1 MSTSRD
7 EAVEAEVVRIVAGLV
22 GELRAG
28 RPLAVSPDS
37 HLERD
42 LGLDSLARVEL
53 LARIERSAGVRLP
66 TDTLTAAETPRQL
79 AQALRDA
86 HPDFAAADLEPV
98 AAAPAGEHIE
108 APATA
113 ATLVEVLQWHA
124 GHWPQRVHVRLLHDD
139 AEVATLSYGSLLDT
153 GLRMA
158 SGLRRAG
165 LQPGEA
171 VAIMLPTGLEFFTSF
186 FGALLAG
193 GVPVPMYPP
202 TRPSQLEDHLRRQA
216 GILASSAAPVLVTVA
231 EARLAA
237 RVLRTQTPTLRHV
250 VTPQELQADGA
261 GEGQAARPAVSA
273 AGNLALL
280 QYTSG
285 STGNPKG
292 VMLTHANL
300 LANIRA
306 WSRAITVA
314 PEDVCVSWLPL
325 YHDMGL
331 IGTWLGSLYNG
342 NPLVLM
348 SPLDFLSRPVNWLRA
363 IHRYRGTITAAPNF
377 AFELVVRHAAAADL
391 AGLDLSCWRLA
402 INGAEP
408 VSPDTLERF
417 CAHLAPVG
425 FRREAMTPLY
435 GLAENAVGLTV
446 PVLGREPRIDRVQ
459 RDVFLRRA
467 QAVCAAAGTDDAAV
481 MRFVGSGRPL
491 PGHALR
497 IVDAAGAALPERQVG
512 RIEFQ
517 GPSATAG
524 YYRNPEETA
533 RLLDGDWRDT
543 GDLGYLADGELFV
556 TGRVKD
562 MIIRGGRNLYPY
574 ELEEAIGAL
583 PGVRRG
589 CVAVF
594 GAVDAATASERLVAV
609 VETREGMNDTRSA
622 LGRTIEDLA
631 LERLGLPLDEVVL
644 APPHSVLKTSSGKIR
659 RAATRDLYLA
669 GALGSRH
676 SVRVQMLRLAAA
688 GIAAQGRR
696 FVARCAA
703 LAWAAWAWTMLLVL
717 APPVWLAVAAL
728 RRPALGWRIAR
739 LGARAYA
746 RLIGVPVQVD
756 GVANLPPQ
764 APCVIAANHAS
775 YVDGLVAVAALARPF
790 TFVAKRELQAHP
802 VAGPFLR
809 GIGAAF
815 VERFSLPD
823 SVEAARELGARARAG
838 ESLFFFPEGTFTGRA
853 GLREFRLGAFLAAA
867 EAGLPVV
874 PMSIRGTR
882 AVLPDDAWMPCRAP
896 VAVLLDAPVVAAGP
910 GWQAAVALRDTVRA
924 RILAQC
930 GEPDLTA

>member
-1 MSTSRD
+1 MLAMNVEQPD
-7 EAVEAEVVRIVAGLV
+7 GIEAQVLRLV
-22 GELRAG
+22 GDLLAELRAG
-28 RPLAVSPDS
+28 RPLAVQLDS

-53 LARIERSAGVRLP
+53 LARIERGAGVRLP
-66 TDTLTAAETPRQL
+66 SDTLARAETPRML
-79 AQALRDA
+79 AQALREA
-86 HPDFAAADLEPV
+86 HPGAAVADLARV
-98 AAAPAGEHIE
+98 AAAPSAEHVD
-108 APATA
+108 APAAA

-124 GHWPQRVHVRLLHDD
+124 RRWPQRVHVRLLHDD
-139 AEVATLSYGSLLDT
+139 AEVATLSYGELLQA
-153 GLRMA
+153 GLRVA
-158 SGLRRAG
+158 AGLRHAG
-165 LQPGEA
+165 VQPGDA

-186 FGALLAG
+186 YGALLAG

-216 GILASSAAPVLVTVA
+216 GILASCAAPVLVTVE
-231 EARLAA
+231 EARLLA
-237 RVLRTQTPTLRHV
+237 RVLRAQVPALRHV
-250 VTPQELQADGA
+250 VTPQSLQAGDVA
-261 GEGQAARPAVSA
+261 PSAPAPAAASE
-273 AGNLALL
+273 LALL

-306 WSRAITVA
+306 WSGAIEVA
-314 PEDVCVSWLPL
+314 HDDVCVSWLPL

-348 SPLDFLSRPVNWLRA
+348 SPLDFLARPANWLRA
-363 IHRYRGTITAAPNF
+363 IHRYRGTVTAAPNF
-377 AFELVVRHAAAADL
+377 AFELVVRHVAAADL
-391 AGLDLSCWRLA
+391 VGLDLSCWRLA
-402 INGAEP
+402 VNGAEP

-417 CAHLAPVG
+417 CAHLAPAG

-446 PVLGREPRIDRVQ
+446 PVLGRGPLIDRVQ
-459 RDVFLRRA
+459 RDVFLRRG
-467 QAVCAAAGTDDAAV
+467 QALPAAEGGA

-497 IVDAAGAALPERQVG
+497 IVDAAGKALPERQVG

-524 YYRNPEETA
+524 YYRNAEETA

-594 GAVDAATASERLVAV
+594 GASDPATASERLVAV
-609 VETREGMNDTRSA
+609 VETREELPDSRGELVRA
-622 LGRTIEDLA
+622 VEALA

-676 SVRVQMLRLAAA
+676 GVRVQVLRLAAA

-696 FVARCAA
+696 LLAQCGA

-717 APPVWLAVAAL
+717 APPVWLVVSAL
-728 RRPALGWRIAR
+728 QRPAAGWRIAR
-739 LGARAYA
+739 RAARIYA
-746 RLIGVPVQVD
+746 RLIGVRLEVS
-756 GVANLPPQ
+756 GAENLPAH
-764 APCVIAANHAS
+764 APCVLAANHAS

-790 TFVAKRELQAHP
+790 VFVAKRELSAHAI
-802 VAGPFLR
+802 AGPFLR

-823 SVEAARELGARARAG
+823 SVEGARELAARAAAG
-838 ESLFFFPEGTFTGRA
+838 ESLFFFPEGTFTRRA
-853 GLREFRLGAFLAAA
+853 GLREFRLGAFLTAAQ
-867 EAGLPVV
+867 AGLAVV
-874 PMSIRGTR
+874 PVAIRGTR
-882 AVLPDDAWMPCRAP
+882 SILPDETWRPQRAP
-896 VAVLLDAPVVAAGP
+896 VVLYIAAPLQAQGAD
-910 GWQAAVALRDTVRA
+910 WAAAVALRDAVRA
-924 RILAQC
+924 QILARC
-930 GEPDLTA
+930 AEPDLTALPE

>member
-1 MSTSRD
+1 MTAAA
-7 EAVEAEVVRIVAGLV
+7 EGAIEAEVLRIVAELV

-28 RPLAVSPDS
+28 RPLTVAPDS

-53 LARIERSAGVRLP
+53 LARIERKAGVRLP
-66 TDTLTAAETPRQL
+66 PDTLAAAETPRQL

-86 HPDFAAADLEPV
+86 HPGIAAADLEPV
-98 AAAPAGEHIE
+98 AAVSAGERIE
-108 APATA
+108 APVA
-113 ATLVEVLQWHA
+113 ARTLVDVLQWHA
-124 GHWPQRVHVRLLHDD
+124 RQWPQRVHVRLVHDD
-139 AEVATLSYGSLLDT
+139 AEVATLSYGGLLEA
-153 GLRMA
+153 GLRIA
-158 SGLRRAG
+158 GGLQRTG

-216 GILASSAAPVLVTVA
+216 GILASSGAPVLVTVT

-250 VTPQELQADGA
+250 VTPQELAADGA
-261 GEGQAARPAVSA
+261 ADAAMARPAAGA
-273 AGNLALL
+273 AGELALL

-306 WSRAITVA
+306 WSSAIAVV

-377 AFELVVRHAAAADL
+377 AFELVVRHAVAADL

-408 VSPDTLERF
+408 VSPDTLDRF
-417 CAHLAPVG
+417 CAHLASVG
-425 FRREAMTPLY
+425 FSREAMTPLY

-446 PVLGREPRIDRVQ
+446 PVLGRGPLIDRVH
-459 RDVFLRRA
+459 RDTFLRRA
-467 QAVCAAAGTDDAAV
+467 QAVPAAGGDDADV
-481 MRFVGSGRPL
+481 IRFVGSGRPL

-497 IVDAAGAALPERQVG
+497 VVDAAGKALPERQVG

-524 YYRNPEETA
+524 YYHNPEETA

-543 GDLGYLADGELFV
+543 GDLGYVAAGELFV

-594 GAVDAATASERLVAV
+594 GAVDRATASERLVAV
-609 VETREGMNDTRSA
+609 VETREVSDPARPA
-622 LGRTIEDLA
+622 LRRAIEDLA
-631 LERLGLPLDEVVL
+631 VERLGLPLDEVVL

-676 SVRVQMLRLAAA
+676 SVRVQMLRLAAS
-688 GIAAQGRR
+688 GMAAQGRR
-696 FVARCAA
+696 VLVRCGA
-703 LAWAAWAWTMLLVL
+703 LLWAGWAWAMLLVL

-728 RRPALGWRIAR
+728 QRPALGWRIAR
-739 LGARAYA
+739 LGARAFA
-746 RLIGVPVQVD
+746 RLIAVPVEVH
-756 GVANLPPQ
+756 GAANLPAQ
-764 APCVIAANHAS
+764 APCVVAANHAS

-790 TFVAKRELQAHP
+790 TFVAKRELREHAI
-802 VAGPFLR
+802 AGPFLR
-809 GIGAAF
+809 GLGAAF

-823 SVEAARELGARARAG
+823 SVEAARELGVRARGG
-838 ESLFFFPEGTFTGRA
+838 ESLFFFPEGTFTRRA
-853 GLREFRLGAFLAAA
+853 GVREFRLGAFLTAV

-874 PMSIRGTR
+874 PVAIRGTR
-882 AVLPDDAWMPCRAP
+882 TVLPDETWMPRREP
-896 VAVLLDAPVVAAGP
+896 VVVHLGAPVVAAAP
-910 GWQAAVALRDTVRA
+910 GWQAAVALRDAVRA
-924 RILAQC
+924 RILAEC
-930 GEPDLTA
+930 GEPDMTA

>member
-1 MSTSRD
+1 MN
-7 EAVEAEVVRIVAGLV
+7 AECPDGIDAQVLRLV
-22 GELRAG
+22 GDLLAELRAG
-28 RPLAVSPDS
+28 RAVAVQLDS

-53 LARIERSAGVRLP
+53 LARIERGAGVRLP
-66 TDTLTAAETPRQL
+66 SDTLARAETPRML
-79 AQALRDA
+79 AQALREA
-86 HPDFAAADLEPV
+86 HPGAAVADLARVV
-98 AAAPAGEHIE
+98 AAPSGEHVD

-124 GHWPQRVHVRLLHDD
+124 RRWPRRVHIRLLHDD
-139 AEVATLSYGSLLDT
+139 AEVATLSYGELLEA

-158 SGLRRAG
+158 AGLRHAG
-165 LQPGEA
+165 VQPGDA

-186 FGALLAG
+186 YGALLAG

-216 GILASSAAPVLVTVA
+216 GILASCAAPVLVTVE
-231 EARLAA
+231 EARLLA
-237 RVLRTQTPTLRHV
+237 RVLRAQVPTLRHV
-250 VTPQELQADGA
+250 VTPQTLQTAEPAAAVTPVA
-261 GEGQAARPAVSA
+261 GE
-273 AGNLALL
+273 LALL

-306 WSRAITVA
+306 WSGAIEVMQD
-314 PEDVCVSWLPL
+314 DVCVSWLPL

-348 SPLDFLSRPVNWLRA
+348 SPLDFLARPANWLRA
-363 IHRYRGTITAAPNF
+363 IHRYRGTVTAAPNF
-377 AFELVVRHAAAADL
+377 AFELVVRHVAAADL
-391 AGLDLSCWRLA
+391 EGLDLSCWRLA
-402 INGAEP
+402 VNGAEP

-417 CAHLAPVG
+417 CAHLAPAG

-446 PVLGREPRIDRVQ
+446 PVLGRGPLIDRVQ
-459 RDVFLRRA
+459 RDVFLRRG
-467 QAVCAAAGTDDAAV
+467 QALPAAGDDA

-491 PGHALR
+491 PGHVLR
-497 IVDAAGAALPERQVG
+497 IVDAAGKALPERQVG

-524 YYRNPEETA
+524 YYRNAEETA
-533 RLLDGDWRDT
+533 RLFDGDWRDT

-594 GAVDAATASERLVAV
+594 GAIDPATASERLVAV
-609 VETREGMNDTRSA
+609 VETREDRAAAGDA
-622 LGRTIEDLA
+622 LAHAVEALA

-676 SVRVQMLRLAAA
+676 GVRVQVLRLAAA
-688 GIAAQGRR
+688 GIAVQGRR
-696 FVARCAA
+696 LLARCGAM
-703 LAWAAWAWTMLLVL
+703 AWAAWAWAMLLVL
-717 APPVWLAVAAL
+717 APPVWLAVSAL
-728 RRPALGWRIAR
+728 QRPAAGWRIAR
-739 LGARAYA
+739 RAARTYA
-746 RLIGVPVQVD
+746 RLIGVRLEVS
-756 GVANLPPQ
+756 GAENLPAH
-764 APCVIAANHAS
+764 APCVVAANHAS
-775 YVDGLVAVAALARPF
+775 YVDGLVAVAALVRPF
-790 TFVAKRELQAHP
+790 IFVAKRELSANP
-802 VAGPFLR
+802 IAGPFLR
-809 GIGAAF
+809 GLGAAF

-823 SVEAARELGARARAG
+823 SVEAARELTTRAAAG
-838 ESLFFFPEGTFTGRA
+838 ESLFFFPEGTFTRRA
-853 GLREFRLGAFLAAA
+853 GLSEFRLGAFLTAAQ
-867 EAGLPVV
+867 AGLAVV
-874 PMSIRGTR
+874 PVAIRGTR
-882 AVLPDDAWMPCRAP
+882 AILPDETWRPQRAP
-896 VAVLLDAPVVAAGP
+896 VVLQIAPPLQAQGAD
-910 GWQAAVALRDTVRA
+910 WAAAVALRDAVRA
-924 RILAQC
+924 QILARC
-930 GEPDLTA
+930 GEPDLTAAPER